1 MLIRFRLLPALFL
14 VVVGGSPILS
24 QDRTAAES
32 AYAEAFRFG
41 LELLA
46 KPESK
51 RTIPDYRKAVS
62 LYRRVV
68 DLDPDPEI
76 AADSLFAVATLYD
89 RMADRA
95 PQGEF
100 RREAVR
106 AYRRLA
112 REYPRSR
119 HRGPALDRAEQ
130 LETPVLRKAPVSGKT
145 PLAVVSEIRYRASE
159 NYTRVVIQLDREV
172 QFEKQVLQ
180 SPDRIYFDLAGTRP
194 GPDLNGRTI
203 SVDGVFIKRIRV
215 ARNRPEVVRV
225 VLDYNKIRK
234 QTVFAL
240 FEPFRIVIDTHG
252 HGSSRK
258 AKTTREFSTARP
270 ARPAPS
276 AVATR
281 RKPPETGRAAKRGPQ
296 EDLTLTRVL
305 GLKVGRVV
313 VDPGHGGHD
322 PGAIGP
328 GGLREKDLVLSIAKR
343 LKPLLEQRLGT
354 QVIMTRDDDRFIPLE
369 ERTAI
374 ANQHQADLFISIHGN
389 SSHGR
394 RATGAETFY
403 LNFARSASAQEV
415 ATRENAASQRT
426 VGELEDL
433 VRQITKGTHN
443 AESRKLAGVVQA
455 NLFSGIKK
463 HRRPFLNRGVK
474 TAPFIVLMG
483 ASMPS
488 ILTEVGFISNP
499 DEERFLTTAEN
510 HQRVAEALFEGVK
523 QYLQDLVNAGSKGDL
538 AGIQVRDRKGKKK

>member
-1 MLIRFRLLPALFL
+1 MLMRFCLLPVLSL
-14 VVVGGSPILS
+14 VLVAGSSIRG
-24 QDRTAAES
+24 QDRKAAEL

-46 KPESK
+46 KPESQ
-51 RTIPDYRKAVS
+51 RTIPDYQKAVS

-68 DLDPDPEI
+68 DHDPAPEI
-76 AADSLFAVATLYD
+76 AADSLYAVATLYD
-89 RMADRA
+89 RMADRV
-95 PQGEF
+95 PEGEY
-100 RREAVR
+100 RQEAVR

-112 REYPRSR
+112 REHPRSR
-119 HRGPALDRAEQ
+119 HRHAALDRAVR
-130 LETPVLRKAPVSGKT
+130 LEATARRTAPVADKS
-145 PLAVVSEIRYRASE
+145 PLAVVSEIRYRANE

-172 QFEKQVLQ
+172 KFEKQVLK
-180 SPDRIYFDLAGTRP
+180 SPDRIYFDLVETRP
-194 GPDLNGRTI
+194 GPELNGRTI
-203 SVDGVFIKRIRV
+203 SVDGVFITRIRV

-225 VLDYNKIRK
+225 VLDYHEIRDH
-234 QTVFAL
+234 TVFAL
-240 FEPFRIVIDTHG
+240 FEPFRIVIDTRG
-252 HGSSRK
+252 HGSGRN
-258 AKTTREFSTARP
+258 AKITREFSTARTVRP
-270 ARPAPS
+270 TPPAPPN
-276 AVATR
+276 R
-281 RKPPETGRAAKRGPQ
+281 RKPPETPRAAKRNPQ

-322 PGAIGP
+322 TGAIGP
-328 GGLREKDLVLSIAKR
+328 GGLREKDLVLSIANR
-343 LKPLLEQRLGT
+343 LKPLLEDRLGT
-354 QVIMTRDDDRFIPLE
+354 EVIMTRDDDRFIPLE

-389 SSHGR
+389 SSRGR

-403 LNFARSASAQEV
+403 LNFAKSDSAQEV

-433 VRQITKGTHN
+433 VRQITKGSHN
-443 AESRKLAGVVQA
+443 AESRKLAGVVQTS
-455 NLFSGIKK
+455 LFSGIKK

-499 DEERFLTTAEN
+499 AEEKFLTTSEN

-523 QYLQDLVNAGSKGDL
+523 QYLQELGTAVPKRDL
-538 AGIQVRDRKGKKK
+538 AGNQLRDKKRSEE

>member
-1 MLIRFRLLPALFL
+1 MLIRYRLLPVLSLVLF
-14 VVVGGSPILS
+14 GGPPILS
-24 QDRTAAES
+24 QGRKAADS

-46 KPESK
+46 KPESQ

-68 DLDPDPEI
+68 DLDPAPEM
-76 AADSLFAVATLYD
+76 AADSLYAVATLYD

-95 PQGEF
+95 PQGEY
-100 RREAVR
+100 RQEAVR

-112 REYPRSR
+112 REHPQSR
-119 HRGPALDRAEQ
+119 HRRAALDRVKQ
-130 LETPVLRKAPVSGKT
+130 LETPVRRKAPASGRK
-145 PLAVVSEIRYRASE
+145 PLAVVSEIRYRANE
-159 NYTRVVIQLDREV
+159 NYTRVVIRLDREV

-180 SPDRIYFDLAGTRP
+180 SPDRIYFDLAGARP

-203 SVDGVFIKRIRV
+203 SVDGVLIKRIRV

-225 VLDYNKIRK
+225 VLDYHEVRDHNM
-234 QTVFAL
+234 FAL

-252 HGSSRK
+252 HGSRRQ
-258 AKTTREFSTARP
+258 AGTTREFSTARP

-276 AVATR
+276 AVPTR
-281 RKPPETGRAAKRGPQ
+281 RKPPETRRAAKRAPQ

-328 GGLREKDLVLSIAKR
+328 GGLREKDLVLSIAHR
-343 LKPLLEQRLGT
+343 LKPLLEERLGT

-389 SSHGR
+389 SSRGR

-455 NLFSGIKK
+455 KLFSGIKK

-488 ILTEVGFISNP
+488 ILTEVGFLSNP
-499 DEERFLTTAEN
+499 DEERFLNTAEN

-523 QYLQDLVNAGSKGDL
+523 QYLQDLANAGPKGDV
-538 AGIQVRDRKGKKK
+538 AGMQVQDRKGRGK

>member
-24 QDRTAAES
+24 QDRKAAES

-76 AADSLFAVATLYD
+76 AADSIYAVATLYD

-95 PQGEF
+95 PQGEY

-252 HGSSRK
+252 HGSGRK

-281 RKPPETGRAAKRGPQ
+281 RKPPETRRAAKRGPQ

-322 PGAIGP
+322 AGAIGP

-523 QYLQDLVNAGSKGDL
+523 QYLQDLANAGSQGDL

>member
-1 MLIRFRLLPALFL
+1 MLIRFRLLPVLSL
-14 VVVGGSPILS
+14 VLAGGSPILS
-24 QDRTAAES
+24 QDRKAAGP
-32 AYAEAFRFG
+32 AYVEAFRFG

-46 KPESK
+46 KPESQ

-68 DLDPDPEI
+68 DLDPAPEI
-76 AADSLFAVATLYD
+76 AADSLYAVATLYD

-95 PQGEF
+95 PQGGY
-100 RREAVR
+100 RRDAVR

-112 REYPRSR
+112 REHPQSR
-119 HRGPALDRAEQ
+119 HRRAALDRARQ
-130 LETPVLRKAPVSGKT
+130 LEAPARRRAPVSGTT

-172 QFEKQVLQ
+172 EFEKRVLQ
-180 SPDRIYFDLAGTRP
+180 PSDRIYFDLEGTRP

-225 VLDYNKIRK
+225 VLDYNKIRDH
-234 QTVFAL
+234 TVFAL
-240 FEPFRIVIDTHG
+240 FKPFRIVIDTRG
-252 HGSSRK
+252 HGSARM

-270 ARPAPS
+270 ARPTPS
-276 AVATR
+276 PTPTR
-281 RKPPETGRAAKRGPQ
+281 RDPPETRRAAKRVPQ

-343 LKPLLEQRLGT
+343 LKPLLEERLGT
-354 QVIMTRDDDRFIPLE
+354 EVIMTRDDDRFIPLE

-389 SSHGR
+389 SSRGN

-403 LNFARSASAQEV
+403 LNFAQSASAQEV

-443 AESRKLAGVVQA
+443 AESRKLAGVVQTK
-455 NLFSGIKK
+455 LFSGIKK

-523 QYLQDLVNAGSKGDL
+523 QYLQDLGIAVPKPEL
-538 AGIQVRDRKGKKK
+538 AEARSEK

>member
-1 MLIRFRLLPALFL
+1 MLIRFRLFPVLSLL
-14 VVVGGSPILS
+14 LVGGSSILS
-24 QDRTAAES
+24 QDRKPAES

-46 KPESK
+46 KPESQ
-51 RTIPDYRKAVS
+51 RTVPDYRKAIS

-68 DLDPDPEI
+68 DLGPDPET
-76 AADSLFAVATLYD
+76 AADSLYAVATLYD
-89 RMADRA
+89 LMADRA
-95 PQGEF
+95 PQGEY
-100 RREAVR
+100 RQEAVR
-106 AYRRLA
+106 TYRRLA
-112 REYPRSR
+112 REHPQSR
-119 HRGPALDRAEQ
+119 HRRAALDRADH
-130 LETPVLRKAPVSGKT
+130 LDGLTRRKAPVSGRT
-145 PLAVVSEIRYRASE
+145 PLAVVSEIRYRANE

-172 QFEKQVLQ
+172 HFKKQVLQ
-180 SPDRIYFDLAGTRP
+180 SPDRIYFDLVGTRP

-225 VLDYNKIRK
+225 VLDYHKIRNH
-234 QTVFAL
+234 TMFAL
-240 FEPFRIVIDTHG
+240 FDPFRIVIDTHG
-252 HGSSRK
+252 HGSGRK
-258 AKTTREFSTARP
+258 TETTREFSTARKVRPSPP
-270 ARPAPS
+270 AAP
-276 AVATR
+276 TR
-281 RKPPETGRAAKRGPQ
+281 RKPPETRRAAKRNPR

-322 PGAIGP
+322 AGAVGP

-343 LKPLLEQRLGT
+343 LKPLLEERLGT
-354 QVIMTRDDDRFIPLE
+354 QVIMTRDDDRFVPLE

-389 SSHGR
+389 ASRGR

-415 ATRENAASQRT
+415 ATRENATSQRT

-443 AESRKLAGVVQA
+443 AESRKLAGVVQT

-463 HRRPFLNRGVK
+463 HRRPFRNRGVK

-523 QYLQDLVNAGSKGDL
+523 QYLQDLGIAVRKPEL
-538 AGIQVRDRKGKKK
+538 AEVRSEK

>member
-1 MLIRFRLLPALFL
+1 MLIRFRLLPVLSL
-14 VVVGGSPILS
+14 VLVGGSPILS
-24 QDRTAAES
+24 QDRKPAES

-46 KPESK
+46 KPESQ
-51 RTIPDYRKAVS
+51 RTFPDYRKAVS

-68 DLDPDPEI
+68 ELDAAPEI
-76 AADSLFAVATLYD
+76 AADSLYAVATLYD

-95 PQGEF
+95 PQGEY

-112 REYPRSR
+112 REHPQSR
-119 HRGPALDRAEQ
+119 HRRAALDRAAQ
-130 LETPVLRKAPVSGKT
+130 LETAARRRAPVPVSK

-203 SVDGVFIKRIRV
+203 SVDGVFLKRIRV
-215 ARNRPEVVRV
+215 ARNQPEVVRV
-225 VLDYNKIRK
+225 VLDYHKIRDH
-234 QTVFAL
+234 TMFAL

-252 HGSSRK
+252 HGSRRT

-270 ARPAPS
+270 AHPTPSTAP
-276 AVATR
+276 VR
-281 RKPPETGRAAKRGPQ
+281 RKPPETRRAAKRSPQ

-328 GGLREKDLVLSIAKR
+328 GGLREKDLVLSIARR
-343 LKPLLEQRLGT
+343 LKPLLEERLGT

-389 SSHGR
+389 SSRGR

-443 AESRKLAGVVQA
+443 AESRKLAGVVQTH
-455 NLFSGIKK
+455 LFSGIKK
-463 HRRPFLNRGVK
+463 HRRPYLNRGVK

-499 DEERFLTTAEN
+499 DEERFLTTAQN

-523 QYLQDLVNAGSKGDL
+523 QYLQDLANAGPKGDV
-538 AGIQVRDRKGKKK
+538 AGMQVPNRKGSEK

>member
-1 MLIRFRLLPALFL
+1 MLMRFRLLPVLALVL
-14 VVVGGSPILS
+14 VAGSS
-24 QDRTAAES
+24 TAGQDRTAAES

-46 KPESK
+46 KPESR

-68 DLDPDPEI
+68 DHDPAPEI
-76 AADSLFAVATLYD
+76 AADSLYAVATLYD
-89 RMADRA
+89 RMADRV
-95 PQGEF
+95 PEGEY
-100 RREAVR
+100 RQQAVR

-112 REYPRSR
+112 REHPQSR
-119 HRGPALDRAEQ
+119 HRSAALDRAVQ
-130 LETPVLRKAPVSGKT
+130 LETTSRRPPPVAGNT
-145 PLAVVSEIRYRASE
+145 PLAVVSEIRYRANE

-172 QFEKQVLQ
+172 TFEKQVLK
-180 SPDRIYFDLAGTRP
+180 SPDRIYFDLAETRP
-194 GPDLNGRTI
+194 GPELNGRTI

-215 ARNRPEVVRV
+215 ARNRPDVVRV
-225 VLDYNKIRK
+225 VFDYHEIRNH
-234 QTVFAL
+234 TVFAL

-252 HGSSRK
+252 HGSGRN
-258 AKTTREFSTARP
+258 AETTREFSTARTVRSTPP
-270 ARPAPS
+270 AAPAPG
-276 AVATR
+276 
-281 RKPPETGRAAKRGPQ
+281 KPPESPRASKPIPQ

-322 PGAIGP
+322 SGAIGR
-328 GGLREKDLVLSIAKR
+328 GGLREKDLVLSIANR
-343 LKPLLEQRLGT
+343 LKPLLEERLGT
-354 QVIMTRDDDRFIPLE
+354 EVIMTRDDDRFIPLE

-389 SSHGR
+389 SSRGR

-403 LNFARSASAQEV
+403 LNFAESDSAQEV

-443 AESRKLAGVVQA
+443 AESRKLAGVVQTS
-455 NLFSGIKK
+455 LFSGIKK

-499 DEERFLTTAEN
+499 DEEKFLTTSEN

-523 QYLQDLVNAGSKGDL
+523 QYLQELGTAVPKRDV
-538 AGIQVRDRKGKKK
+538 AGIRLRDKKRSTE

>member
-1 MLIRFRLLPALFL
+1 MLIRFRLLPVLFL
-14 VVVGGSPILS
+14 VLVGGSPILG
-24 QDRTAAES
+24 QDRNAAEL

-46 KPESK
+46 KPESR

-62 LYRRVV
+62 LYGRVL
-68 DLDPDPEI
+68 DLGPAPEI
-76 AADSLFAVATLYD
+76 AADSLYAVATLYD
-89 RMADRA
+89 RMADRS

-112 REYPRSR
+112 REHPQSR
-119 HRGPALDRAEQ
+119 HRRAALDRAVQ
-130 LETPVLRKAPVSGKT
+130 LETAARRRAPVSGKS
-145 PLAVVSEIRYRASE
+145 PLAVVSEIRYRANE
-159 NYTRVVIQLDREV
+159 NYSRVVIQLDREV
-172 QFEKQVLQ
+172 QFEKQVLK
-180 SPDRIYFDLAGTRP
+180 SPNRIYFDLARTRP

-225 VLDYNKIRK
+225 VLDYNKIRDH
-234 QTVFAL
+234 TMFAL
-240 FEPFRIVIDTHG
+240 FRPFRIVIDTRG
-252 HGSSRK
+252 HGSGRR
-258 AKTTREFSTARP
+258 ADTTREFSTARETRPSPP
-270 ARPAPS
+270 AAP
-276 AVATR
+276 TR
-281 RKPPETGRAAKRGPQ
+281 REPPETRRAAKRGPQ
-296 EDLTLTRVL
+296 EDRTLTRVL

-354 QVIMTRDDDRFIPLE
+354 EVIMTRDDDRFIPLE

-443 AESRKLAGVVQA
+443 AESRKLAGVVQT

-463 HRRPFLNRGVK
+463 HRRPFRNRGVK

-499 DEERFLTTAEN
+499 DEERFLTMAEN

-523 QYLQDLVNAGSKGDL
+523 QYLQDLGIAVPKPEL
-538 AGIQVRDRKGKKK
+538 AEVRSE